1 MLLLVGA
8 PALPCYFL
16 APYSNTRA
24 LGALLSYAI
33 FYVSLASSIVL
44 YRISPVHPL
53 AKYPGPLSMKIS
65 KFVWSYHAST
75 GKQHIV
81 FKKLHDKY
89 GSIVRVGEPAISY
102 STSRGSMLNYP
113 GPNELSIVEVD
124 FIPTMMVMRKGPC
137 R

>member
-53 AKYPGPLSMKIS
+53 AKYPGPLIGKVS
-65 KFVWSYHAST
+65 KGWLIYLIT
-75 GKQHIV
+75 GRIDDTRRTTV
-81 FKKLHDKY
+81 
-89 GSIVRVGEPAISY
+89 GNRESRGEGEPQV
-102 STSRGSMLNYP
+102 RGNVERVYP
-113 GPNELSIVEVD
+113 GMARGGDGIETD
-124 FIPTMMVMRKGPC
+124 RT
-137 R
+137 